1 MSTALLNGSFRSLAR
16 RSRTFTTTKP
26 CFAGLPTSQSPSGA
40 SGAGKAQHD
49 SSDSQS
55 SASTVEHLTG
65 DDHPA
70 KQPDTQPA
78 TDRSTGINESKGEI
92 TGGKEGLGNRSDRK
106 SEGSE
111 K

>member
-1 MSTALLNGSFRSLAR
+1 MSTVVLNRSFRALTR
-16 RSRTFTTTKP
+16 RSRTFATTKP
-26 CFAGLPTSQSPSGA
+26 RFAGLPTSQSPSGA
-40 SGAGKAQHD
+40 RGASKAEHD
-49 SSDSQS
+49 TSDSQS

-70 KQPDTQPA
+70 KQPDKQPA
-78 TDRSTGINESKGEI
+78 TDRSTGINESKSEI

-106 SEGSE
+106 NDGSE

>member
-1 MSTALLNGSFRSLAR
+1 MSTIVLNRSFRALAR
-16 RSRTFTTTKP
+16 RNRTFATAKP
-26 CFAGLPTSQSPSGA
+26 RFAGLPTSQSPSGA
-40 SGAGKAQHD
+40 RGAGKAEHD

-78 TDRSTGINESKGEI
+78 TDRSTGINESTGEVM
-92 TGGKEGLGNRSDRK
+92 GGKEGLGTRSDRK
-106 SEGSE
+106 SDGSGE
-111 K
+111 